1 MPKTRSSAKESSVYV
16 RVTKTIKE
24 LIIYQASQE
33 GVTPSEWL
41 RNLITKELRERKAF
55 PTLLKVPELEEKNTM
70 SE

>member
-1 MPKTRSSAKESSVYV
+1 MPKTRSGAKESSVYV

-24 LIIYQASQE
+24 LIIDQASQE

-41 RNLITKELRERKAF
+41 RNLITKELRERNAF
-55 PTLLKVPELEEKNTM
+55 PGLLKVPELEEKDII